1 MGIVLAMVLVTLW
14 FSGYIEIIIW
24 RRLHVLKQSLRQ
36 SQDSFNAVLLCG
48 SSKGRNVHVPA

>member
-14 FSGYIEIIIW
+14 FSGYIEIIMW

-36 SQDSFNAVLLCG
+36 SQDFFNAVLLCG

>member
-1 MGIVLAMVLVTLW
+1 MVLVTLW
-14 FSGYIEIIIW
+14 FSGYIEIIMW

-36 SQDSFNAVLLCG
+36 SQDFFNAVLLCG

>member
-14 FSGYIEIIIW
+14 FSGSIEIIIW

>member
-14 FSGYIEIIIW
+14 FSGSIEIIIW

-36 SQDSFNAVLLCG
+36 NQDSFNAVLLCG